1 MTVIMIYY
9 KKIHVLYIGGT
20 IGMQKNHIG
29 AYTPIPNAFL
39 DKIKDSEMHDAK
51 LGEQLCL
58 NDNELILS
66 VNFSDTNIVYTI
78 EEYDPLLDSSN
89 MSVNEWARI
98 AKDIERKYYDFDGFV
113 ILHGTDTLAFT
124 ASILSYM
131 LDNLQKPVIITGSQ
145 IPIFETRNDAKGNFL
160 SSLILAGC
168 YDIPEVCVFFSNKL
182 LRGNR
187 TTKICSNMLDA
198 FGSPNY
204 HNLADASVNVNLYQ
218 HYIRKQTNGNF
229 RVNANL
235 NKHVGTVI
243 IFPTITS
250 FQLESFLMPPT
261 KGLIL
266 QSYGAG
272 NIPSKNQTGLLKVLK
287 NAINK
292 EVLIV
297 NVTQCFKGAVNAAYE
312 TGMELHK
319 IGVIPGHDMTWEAA
333 FTKMIWVLGQPG
345 DYNTKV
351 EMMKSNLRGEV
362 TI

>member
-1 MTVIMIYY
+1 
-9 KKIHVLYIGGT
+9 
-20 IGMQKNHIG
+20 
-29 AYTPIPNAFL
+29 
-39 DKIKDSEMHDAK
+39 MHDAK
-51 LGEQLCL
+51 LAEELHL
-58 NDNELILS
+58 NNDELILS
-66 VNFSDTNIVYTI
+66 VNFSNTYIVYTI

-89 MSVNEWARI
+89 MSVNEWVKI
-98 AKDIERKYYDFDGFV
+98 AKDIERKYNDFDGFV

-131 LDNLQKPVIITGSQ
+131 LDNLQKSVIITGSQ
-145 IPIFETRNDAKGNFL
+145 IPIFETRSDAKNNFL

-168 YDIPEVCVFFSNKL
+168 HDIPEVCVFFANKL

-198 FGSPNY
+198 FDSPNY
-204 HNLADASVNVNLYQ
+204 HILADTSINVNIHQHYILKQTNNKFRVNVN
-218 HYIRKQTNGNF
+218 
-229 RVNANL
+229 VN
-235 NKHVGTVI
+235 KFVGTVI
-243 IFPTITS
+243 IFPTITT

-272 NIPSKNQTGLLKVLK
+272 NIPSKTETGLLRVLEK
-287 NAINK
+287 AIHK
-292 EVLIV
+292 EILIV
-297 NVTQCFKGAVNAAYE
+297 NVTQCFRGVVSVAYE
-312 TGMELHK
+312 TGLALDK

-351 EMMKSNLRGEV
+351 MMMKSNLRGEI